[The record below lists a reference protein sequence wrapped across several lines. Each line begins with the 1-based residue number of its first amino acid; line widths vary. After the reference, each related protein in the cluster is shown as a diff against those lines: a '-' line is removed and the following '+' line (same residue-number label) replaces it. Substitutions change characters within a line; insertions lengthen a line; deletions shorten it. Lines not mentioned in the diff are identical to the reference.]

1 MFKRESEK
9 NNCNLLMKFSLKLQT
24 LQLTLTIWEMYLD
37 VEIHIE
43 YQISKVTMKS
53 ISKLLSTNNLQK
65 ILESILD

>member
-1 MFKRESEK
+1 
-9 NNCNLLMKFSLKLQT
+9 MKYSLKLQT
-24 LQLTLTIWEMYLD
+24 LQLILTIWEMYLD

-43 YQISKVTMKS
+43 YQISKVTKKS